1 MSALTDLVS
10 RREPYLPPD
19 TERPDY
25 EHLANVGLANRTLVG
40 PVVGYLVSETGLSE
54 FRAWVAQAE
63 RFVQFR

>member
-1 MSALTDLVS
+1 MSALTVLVS
-10 RREPYLPPD
+10 RREPYLPTD
-19 TERPDY
+19 AERPDY
-25 EHLANVGLANRTLVG
+25 ERLANVGFANRTLVG